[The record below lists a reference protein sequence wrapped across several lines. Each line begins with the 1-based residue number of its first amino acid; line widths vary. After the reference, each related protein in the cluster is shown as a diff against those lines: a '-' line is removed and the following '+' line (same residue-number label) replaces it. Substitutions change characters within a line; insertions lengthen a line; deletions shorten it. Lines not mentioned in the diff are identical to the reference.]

1 MRRLNVVIN
10 DKIGEALRVLSS
22 TRRHRTAAIIVA
34 AGSGSRMRADIT
46 KQFIL
51 LDGIPVV
58 IRSILAF
65 EASEYIDEI
74 IIVAKSGEA
83 ELYPPLLEEYSINK
97 VTRIVTGGETR
108 QESVWNG
115 FCAISDKID
124 FVAIH
129 DAARPLITT
138 EQIKKVVLAG
148 YDYRAATAGATSRD
162 SVKLASISE
171 HVDRS
176 LDRDKVWLVQTPQ
189 VFYADL
195 YRAAAVVARKDNFKG
210 TDDCSLAEHAGFS
223 VKLVDCGHENIKL
236 TSHEDLL
243 FALAIIN
250 ERKTDSAKKA
260 GTKE

>member
-1 MRRLNVVIN
+1 MAIN
-10 DKIGEALRVLSS
+10 DKIGEVLRVLSG

-34 AGSGSRMRADIT
+34 AGSGSRMNMNVT
-46 KQFIL
+46 KQFL
-51 LDGIPVV
+51 SLDGIPVV

-74 IIVAKSGEA
+74 IIVAKSDEA
-83 ELYPPLLEEYSINK
+83 ELYPPLLKKYSIEK
-97 VTRIVTGGETR
+97 VKRIVVGGDTR
-108 QESVWNG
+108 QDSVWNG
-115 FCAISDKID
+115 FCAISEKID

-162 SVKLASISE
+162 SVKLASISG

-176 LDRDKVWLVQTPQ
+176 LDRDKVWLIQTPQ

-195 YRAAAVVARKDNFKG
+195 YRAAAVVAKKDNFKG
-210 TDDCSLAEHAGFS
+210 TDDCSLVEHAGFS

-236 TSHEDLL
+236 TSSEDLL
-243 FALAIIN
+243 FAEAMIKA
-250 ERKTDSAKKA
+250 RKMYTAKKQ
-260 GTKE
+260 ESENE